1 MTAKPKHMRSTGSRQ
16 PYFVSVDRF
25 KARRLQDATTILR
38 LEREN
43 KYIKER
49 NEDLEIEKT
58 ALKNELKR
66 MIG

>member
-1 MTAKPKHMRSTGSRQ
+1 MTAQPHNMRGRGLKTLFISK
-16 PYFVSVDRF
+16 DRY
-25 KARRLQDATTILR
+25 KREKLQDATTILKWQAR
-38 LEREN
+38 AIAAE
-43 KYIKER
+43 KI

>member
-1 MTAKPKHMRSTGSRQ
+1 MTAQPHNMRQKGLNTL
-16 PYFVSVDRF
+16 FVSKERYR
-25 KARRLQDATTILR
+25 ARRLQDATEILKWQAR
-38 LEREN
+38 AIAAER
-43 KYIKER
+43 R

>member
-1 MTAKPKHMRSTGSRQ
+1 MTAQPHNMRQKGLKQYFIPKER
-16 PYFVSVDRF
+16 YE
-25 KARRLQDATTILR
+25 RRMLQDAREILR
-38 LEREN
+38 LEYEN
-43 KYIKER
+43 RYIKER

>member
-38 LEREN
+38 LEYENRKLKQMIRE
-43 KYIKER
+43 
-49 NEDLEIEKT
+49 
-58 ALKNELKR
+58 AL
-66 MIG
+66 G